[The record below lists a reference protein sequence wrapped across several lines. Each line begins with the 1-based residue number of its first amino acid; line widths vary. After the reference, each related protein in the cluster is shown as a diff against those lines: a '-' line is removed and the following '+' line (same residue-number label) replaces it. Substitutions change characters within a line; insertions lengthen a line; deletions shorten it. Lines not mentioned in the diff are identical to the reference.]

1 MSTLQSYEGILLD
14 GRAVRIGVCGDK
26 IVSEEAIERTP
37 GMARLL
43 PVLVDLQQN
52 GAHGLAFN
60 NLHETAPN
68 DLETIG
74 DHLLKNGVGRV
85 LATFTTTD
93 YAILQT
99 AATAVREALDRDEH
113 LNRLF
118 FGIFHEGV
126 FISPDYGWR
135 GGHDPKFIQPPD
147 YRKFSDL
154 QERSGNRIRMVNIAP
169 EVEGALE
176 FISRAADAGIK
187 VALGHCHP
195 SSEVIREAVARGAT
209 MVTHFANGAAPEIH
223 RFKNPFWEFLSN
235 DRLSLGLVGDGFH
248 LPSEVARTALATK
261 GTEKCFMVSD
271 ASIHSGRAPGVYQRI
286 GGEPCQIEANGFI
299 HVVNSEILAG
309 AWFQNNRSVEY
320 LVNRI
325 GIEFETAWKLCST
338 IPAQLI
344 GIDLPDLSPGAEA
357 SFVQAEFT
365 DGELHLHQVVFCG
378 QEIGAPKEPS
388 SELHEQ

>member
-1 MSTLQSYEGILLD
+1 MKIKSYEGILLD
-14 GRAVRIGVCGDK
+14 GRAVRIGVCGET
-26 IVSEEAIERTP
+26 IVSAEPISRTP
-37 GMARLL
+37 GMVRLL

-52 GAHGLAFN
+52 GALGRAFN
-60 NLHETAPN
+60 NLHENAQN
-68 DLETIG
+68 DLEIIG
-74 DHLLKNGVGRV
+74 NHLLKNGVGRV

-93 YAILQT
+93 YSILQT
-99 AATAVREALDRDEH
+99 AATAMREILDHDER

-135 GGHDPKFIQPPD
+135 GGHDPQFILRPD

-154 QERSGNRIRMVNIAP
+154 QERSGNRIRMINLAP
-169 EVEGALE
+169 ETEGAME
-176 FISRAADAGIK
+176 FISLAAEAGVK

-235 DRLSLGLVGDGFH
+235 ESLSLGLVGDGFH
-248 LPSEVARTALATK
+248 LPVEVTRTALAAK
-261 GTEKCFMVSD
+261 GVEHCFMVSD
-271 ASIHSGRAPGVYQRI
+271 ANIHSGRKPGIYQRI

-320 LVNRI
+320 LVNCV
-325 GIEFETAWKLCST
+325 GIPFETAWKLCST
-338 IPAQLI
+338 IPARLV

-357 SFVQAEFT
+357 SFVRAEFA
-365 DGELHLHQVVFCG
+365 GGLHLHQVVFRG
-378 QEIGAPKEPS
+378 EEI
-388 SELHEQ
+388 LL